1 MLPASARVLLGSA
14 LLGTTLLAGTSRADA
29 GAPVA
34 QKAPAPA
41 TTTVTAPATGALGKL
56 PLAAQ
61 PTDLLAGRLRLR
73 LPAGAKIQAR
83 RAGIMSAP
91 ESAQEETRVV
101 LDAGSERLVLM
112 AAELLATAP
121 EDLLGTVRKS
131 LGPVPAGGPQPNLA
145 LQNLGGLRTV
155 LFTPAKFEAQDDAV
169 LVLTAYVV
177 HTDSLIQV
185 LEFYVNPAGA
195 RDLRGVQALAR
206 NIAATLTPGTA
217 RLPGAGPATLSNG
230 LTITLPT
237 GYVVTNKPGPD
248 FVVHNVHKIVP
259 WGQPRAYLGIY
270 LGGHASF
277 AYRQRDETSEVKK
290 TPGQLLGQKIEWQ
303 TWGHAQNPGLTTI
316 EAIVPTGAGASGHG
330 LMAHVFFS
338 SKDAAQLAELKQ
350 VAETLRLSK

>member
-1 MLPASARVLLGSA
+1 MLPAPARLILGSA
-14 LLGTTLLAGTSRADA
+14 LLGTTLLGGTARAE
-29 GAPVA
+29 GAAPAA
-34 QKAPAPA
+34 QKAPATA
-41 TTTVTAPATGALGKL
+41 TTTAGALGKL

-61 PTDLLAGRLRLR
+61 PTELLAGRLRLR

-101 LDAGSERLVLM
+101 LDAGPERLVLM
-112 AAELLATAP
+112 AAELLSSAP
-121 EDLLGTVRKS
+121 PDLLATVRKS
-131 LGPVPAGGPQPNLA
+131 LDPVPAGGPQPNLA
-145 LQNLGGLRTV
+145 LQNLGGLQTV

-169 LVLTAYVV
+169 LLLTAYVV
-177 HTDSLIQV
+177 HTDNLVQV

-206 NIAATLTPGTA
+206 NIAATLQPGAT
-217 RLPGAGPATLSNG
+217 RLPGAGPATLSSG
-230 LTITLPT
+230 LAITLPA
-237 GYVVTNKPGPD
+237 GYVVTRKPGPD

-270 LGGHASF
+270 VGGHASF
-277 AYRQRDETSEVKK
+277 AYRQRDETPDVKK

-303 TWGHAQNPGLTTI
+303 EWSHAQNPGLTTL
-316 EAIVPTGAGASGHG
+316 EAIVPLGGGASGHG

-338 SKDAAQLAELKQ
+338 SKNAAQLAELKQ
-350 VAETLRLSK
+350 VAETLRLTK